1 MSDSK
6 QCECCAR
13 PIKGTP
19 EIKTLRGKE
28 HTFCS
33 EFCFRLY
40 FYSAPKSTY
49 DDMKKMYALRFVTI
63 HVPDLHELIGE

>member
-1 MSDSK
+1 MSNSK
-6 QCECCAR
+6 QCECCER

-40 FYSAPKSTY
+40 FYSAPKVSY
-49 DDMKKMYALRFVTI
+49 DDMKKMYTLRFI
-63 HVPDLHELIGE
+63 AMDVPDLHYLAGE

>member
-1 MSDSK
+1 MSESK
-6 QCECCAR
+6 QCECCNR
-13 PIKGTP
+13 PIQGTP

-40 FYSAPKSTY
+40 FYNAPKVSY
-49 DDMKKMYALRFVTI
+49 DDMKKMYELRFLPMD
-63 HVPDLHELIGE
+63 VPDLHYLAGE

>member
-1 MSDSK
+1 MNEPK
-6 QCECCAR
+6 RCECCNR
-13 PIKGTP
+13 PIQGTP

-40 FYSAPKSTY
+40 FYNAPKVSY
-49 DDMKKMYALRFVTI
+49 DDMKKMYELRFVTTD
-63 HVPDLHELIGE
+63 VPDLHYLAGE

>member
-1 MSDSK
+1 MNDSG
-6 QCECCAR
+6 QCLYCDR
-13 PIKGTP
+13 LIKGTP

-40 FYSAPKSTY
+40 FYNAPKITY

-63 HVPDLHELIGE
+63 NAPDLHELVGE